1 MALKK
6 RLDLFYG
13 GEIGVVTTLL
23 AAVAFARAGAVIAR
37 RDHLPGVGIVGSEAL
52 HGPFEGFFLGE
63 TALGEKVAHTH
74 DILVMAAALEHDA
87 FFRQLGGYEG
97 VEIGL
102 YPACLLV
109 LLALLGIG
117 GHGGGYLFCRESHGL
132 ALGTEKHVGVVGKTA
147 QTGDVLALYVGL
159 GVEELL
165 IMGVATVER
174 RLIVGDDLVKVVCV
188 NQEFVGLRQL
198 ILEDHTE
205 SVAADCCV
213 AHQRVG
219 IGDDLLLHLG
229 EGLCRFGR
237 RGSGGGHDMVE
248 IDKREACQS
257 ADLFLALAALK
268 EACHSKERTLA
279 LEGLAACLTIRLCE
293 GGHLLIAADKV
304 GHSFEETW
312 QGGLAGHVLKNAN
325 FH

>member
-13 GEIGVVTTLL
+13 GGIGVVTMLL
-23 AAVAFARAGAVIAR
+23 AAAAFARAGAVIAR

-52 HGPFEGFFLGE
+52 HGPSEGFCLGE
-63 TALGEKVAHTH
+63 TALDEKVAHTH

-102 YPACLLV
+102 DPAYLLV
-109 LLALLGIG
+109 FLALFGIG
-117 GHGGGYLFCRESHGL
+117 GHGGGNLFCRESHGL
-132 ALGTEKHVGVVGKTA
+132 TLETEKHVGVVGKTA

-165 IMGVATVER
+165 VMGVATVER
-174 RLIVGDDLVKVVCV
+174 RLIVGDDLVKVGCAHH
-188 NQEFVGLRQL
+188 EFVGLRHL

-205 SVAADCCV
+205 AVAADCGV

-219 IGDDLLLHLG
+219 VGGDLLLHLG
-229 EGLCRFGR
+229 EGLCRFFR
-237 RGSGGGHDMVE
+237 R
-248 IDKREACQS
+248 
-257 ADLFLALAALK
+257 
-268 EACHSKERTLA
+268 
-279 LEGLAACLTIRLCE
+279 
-293 GGHLLIAADKV
+293 
-304 GHSFEETW
+304 
-312 QGGLAGHVLKNAN
+312 
-325 FH
+325 